1 MKRIDCIA
9 FSSQG
14 QFSKYDVQD
23 VFLKGL
29 HQGLLASGLESRI
42 VKGDICYPGAVSDA
56 LIRDRP
62 ECTLMFNGIPMND
75 QLDSISNDLQIP
87 NISLLI
93 DAPFYFLHVM
103 DQPYIIFTC
112 FDRTGT
118 ELYKKMGFQKM
129 LFFPH
134 ATHTQE
140 PVDHRTKRFYQAV
153 MFTTGID
160 PEMERRKWKEKLS
173 PSLCKLMD
181 AAAEAVL
188 HGHVPLTPLAFIEL
202 LDSSKQVINLGGIPL
217 KDIFHAIETYVRG
230 RDRLDLIRSIKD
242 TRVDLFGN
250 GWGGLIKQDN
260 VVEHGPVGFD
270 EALAIMRES
279 RVVLNSC
286 PTIRDGSHE
295 RVLAGLM
302 GGASVL
308 SSQSRYLEEQF
319 PKGSGVR
326 FYLPGDYASVDSVL
340 AEMLLDEEIRLQEA
354 LAGRALVE
362 KGHTWEVRARQ
373 LREEAGPIV
382 DAMNR
387 GEIQF

>member
-1 MKRIDCIA
+1 MNRIDCIA
-9 FSSQG
+9 FSNQG
-14 QFSKYDVQD
+14 QFSQYDVQD
-23 VFLKGL
+23 NFLKGM
-29 HQGLLASGLESRI
+29 HQGLLAAGLESRLL
-42 VKGDICYPGAVSDA
+42 KGDIAYPGPVSDE

-62 ECTLMFNGIPMND
+62 ECTLMFNGIPLND

-118 ELYKKMGFQKM
+118 DFYKKMGFQRM
-129 LFFPH
+129 LFLPH
-134 ATHTQE
+134 ATHRQE
-140 PVDHRTKRFYQAV
+140 PVDHSAKRPYQAV
-153 MFTTGID
+153 MFTTAID
-160 PEMERRKWKEKLS
+160 PEMERRKWEEKLS

-181 AAAEAVL
+181 IAAEAVL

-202 LDSSKQVINLGGIPL
+202 LDNNKQMINLGGIPL
-217 KDIFHAIETYVRG
+217 KEIFHAIETYVRG

-250 GWGGLIKQDN
+250 GWGDLIKQEN
-260 VVEHGPVGFD
+260 VVVHDPVGFD
-270 EALAIMRES
+270 EAVAIMRES
-279 RVVLNSC
+279 SVVLNSC

-319 PKGSGVR
+319 PDGSGVK
-326 FYLPGDYASVDSVL
+326 FYIPGDYASVDAEL
-340 AEMLLDEEIRLQEA
+340 AEMLSDEERRMQEA

-373 LREEAGPIV
+373 LRDEAGPIV
-382 DAMNR
+382 DAMNK
-387 GEIQF
+387 F